1 MLLHQALPT
10 ERTAADPPLMQTYTR
25 LYQPVRQEHDC
36 DLEVVEGALPTN
48 LTGTMFRVGPGRL
61 EFAGELYNHLFDG
74 DGMISRFT
82 FDGHNVRFRNRYVHT
97 REFLHEE
104 SAGKLLYRGFGTN
117 IPGGWWHNSFRMRIK
132 NVANT
137 ALVLHG
143 GKLLALWEAGLPHEI
158 DPETLQ
164 TLGRYTYQDALV
176 SSSGLARIMG
186 MQPPYSAH
194 PKIDPDSGELFNF
207 GVLLG
212 AMPRLRLYRAD
223 AKGKLAPPVSI
234 RLDQN
239 RFVHDF
245 VLTRNWCIFFLSP
258 VTLKPFSVFAGMGTI
273 ESSMRFQHERPM
285 DVLVVSRDDY
295 QPIRLSTPPVF
306 IFHFANGFENDDGTI
321 VIDAVAYAEYPELPP
336 PHEKSLRPYVP
347 RQTGRLTRYQIDP
360 DKGEIVKQPW
370 HSQAVE
376 FPVTH
381 PALTSRRHRFIWMVA
396 NSDPPQSL
404 LTGGILKFD
413 TEHRTSVF
421 KNYYPDLT
429 GEPVF
434 VPSPGAKT
442 EDQGW
447 LIVPCYITE
456 RHCTD
461 LLVLNAHDLNL
472 ICRLRLPTHLFTF
485 HSLWSD
491 RLYGQRK

>member
-1 MLLHQALPT
+1 MLLHQPLPT
-10 ERTAADPPLMQTYTR
+10 ERATTDPPLMQTYTR
-25 LYQPVRQEHDC
+25 LYQPVLQEHDC
-36 DLEVVEGALPTN
+36 DLEVVEGTLPTN

-61 EFAGELYNHLFDG
+61 EFAGEPYNHLFDG
-74 DGMISRFT
+74 DGMVSRFT
-82 FDGHNVRFRNRYVHT
+82 FDGRSVRFRNRYVHT

-158 DPETLQ
+158 DPETLE
-164 TLGRYTYQDALV
+164 TLGPYTYQGVLTTPR
-176 SSSGLARIMG
+176 GLARIIG
-186 MQPPYSAH
+186 MEPPYSAH

-207 GVLLG
+207 GILLG
-212 AMPRLRLYRAD
+212 AQPTLQLYHAD
-223 AKGKLAPPVSI
+223 ANGTLEPPVSVP
-234 RLDQN
+234 LDAD
-239 RFVHDF
+239 RFIHDF
-245 VLTRNWCIFFLSP
+245 VLTKHWRIFFLNP
-258 VTLKPFSVFAGMGTI
+258 VKIKPLSVFVGFGTI
-273 ESSMRFQHERPM
+273 ASSMQFQLDHPM
-285 DVLVVSRDDY
+285 DVLLIRRTDDKL
-295 QPIRLSTPPVF
+295 IRLSMSAIF

-321 VIDAVAYAEYPELPP
+321 IIDAVEYAEYPELPP
-336 PHEKSLRPYVP
+336 PHQKSLRPYVP
-347 RQTGRLTRYQIDP
+347 QQTGRLTRYQIDP
-360 DKGEIVKQPW
+360 DKSEIVKQPW

-376 FPVTH
+376 FPVIH
-381 PALTSRRHRFIWMVA
+381 PALTSSRHRFIWMVA
-396 NSDPPQSL
+396 NSDRPQSL

-413 TEHRTSVF
+413 TEHRTGVF

-434 VPSPGAKT
+434 VPSHSAKA
-442 EDQGW
+442 EDEGW

-456 RHCTD
+456 QHRTD

-485 HSLWSD
+485 HSFWSD
-491 RLYGQRK
+491 HLYGQRK